1 MADRVVG
8 GRRWRAEQRREVCR
22 GDPRRSALVRHAGP
36 AQPPFLE
43 DAAVHELRGAVH
55 AREPGAGAQPRASA
69 RPAGDVRRVE
79 QRLPHHP
86 HRPDDRPRIDVRV
99 EQPQRADREF
109 DRALDDCAVRL
120 PRVERV
126 GREHG
131 AHDLLRIEAGLARD
145 VRDRRDD
152 LRFGVGVREELEQ
165 LAREVPRRG
174 VLLQDDVDDVVS
186 VEVAGFAQERL
197 ASGVVLCR
205 AEDEASALLK
215 AIAGVRARRLPHV
228 LLAVVAGAERE
239 QLHQLTRVVLVRLA
253 LLAGVDVEPE
263 HHRRIAHD
271 GLEQYVEPAECVVA
285 EELVLRQHHAVV
297 LLRDLLQARRQQP
310 VPEQRRAFDQRPL
323 GGHET
328 RHPRSDHVDRLLHVE
343 VQVRDGRVGG
353 AVLDR
358 RLAQQIIDH
367 LFERHAPVALDIRGQ
382 RDERRA
388 PQQVPQARI
397 GVVERVRS
405 RTRGRLLDR
414 RRTLL
419 RRVRSAA
426 ALVHDDAGRRA
437 ARRQHRRRGAGAG
450 EEPPPADLHC
460 AELRLH
466 REILLPHH
474 RSTEDG

>member
-1 MADRVVG
+1 M
-8 GRRWRAEQRREVCR
+8 
-22 GDPRRSALVRHAGP
+22 
-36 AQPPFLE
+36 
-43 DAAVHELRGAVH
+43 
-55 AREPGAGAQPRASA
+55 
-69 RPAGDVRRVE
+69 
-79 QRLPHHP
+79 
-86 HRPDDRPRIDVRV
+86 
-99 EQPQRADREF
+99 
-109 DRALDDCAVRL
+109 
-120 PRVERV
+120 
-126 GREHG
+126 
-131 AHDLLRIEAGLARD
+131 
-145 VRDRRDD
+145 
-152 LRFGVGVREELEQ
+152 
-165 LAREVPRRG
+165 
-174 VLLQDDVDDVVS
+174 
-186 VEVAGFAQERL
+186 
-197 ASGVVLCR
+197 
-205 AEDEASALLK
+205 
-215 AIAGVRARRLPHV
+215 
-228 LLAVVAGAERE
+228 
-239 QLHQLTRVVLVRLA
+239 
-253 LLAGVDVEPE
+253 DVEPE

-297 LLRDLLQARRQQP
+297 LLRDLRQARRQQP

-367 LFERHAPVALDIRGQ
+367 LFERHVPVALDIRGQ

-405 RTRGRLLDR
+405 RTGGRLLDR

-450 EEPPPADLHC
+450 EEPRLLTFTVPSFACIARSSCPIIAQPRMVDVIGGERGCKHSGKC
-460 AELRLH
+460 GVGGRAVAQVCGSSPVRPLRA
-466 REILLPHH
+466 P
-474 RSTEDG
+474 SGPQAS